1 MAKVHERGKEPVDED
16 HAVLRTG
23 ADRTLPRPGRKPG
36 PVPLV
41 PQQPYLS
48 DEFRYHRRRQARDP
62 PVADNRCARRV
73 PTTQP

>member
-1 MAKVHERGKEPVDED
+1 
-16 HAVLRTG
+16 
-23 ADRTLPRPGRKPG
+23 PRPGRKPG

-73 PTTQP
+73 PHHTAMIGYTALDVPPLTVHE